1 MRLPMASRNSVGIC
15 PLCSIVKYE
24 IQRALN
30 GCNGDCIDG
39 TNDCNEPITDDTY
52 QSDETWIL
60 NYISSSENIHLYHID
75 IPMRPLDGS
84 ALLDD
89 DGNIIFEESDCG
101 RTGTVLFKFIVTD
114 KDNLSDQISDIVLEI
129 E

>member
-1 MRLPMASRNSVGIC
+1 MASRNSVGIC

-39 TNDCNEPITDDTY
+39 TNDCNEPMTDDTY

-60 NYISSSENIHLYHID
+60 NY
-75 IPMRPLDGS
+75 
-84 ALLDD
+84 
-89 DGNIIFEESDCG
+89 
-101 RTGTVLFKFIVTD
+101 RTVKKD
-114 KDNLSDQISDIVLEI
+114 KT
-129 E
+129 